1 MLLVTIPKSGPQ
13 KNQGILKDLL
23 MKRVL
28 VDYKKLSHELAA
40 LLIETY
46 PDGYGD
52 DDIIA
57 FKNAKGEFIEA
68 VELKTEDTLYLVK
81 ISQSLSNFIAN
92 FDDSIERELE
102 TKSKVPEDG
111 FRSEDDDLDAPE
123 VELELN
129 LDQDME
135 DENDLD

>member
-1 MLLVTIPKSGPQ
+1 
-13 KNQGILKDLL
+13 

-68 VELKTEDTLYLVK
+68 VELRTEDILYMVK
-81 ISQSLSNFIAN
+81 ISQSLSYFIAN

-102 TKSKVPEDG
+102 NKSKVSETN
-111 FRSEDDDLDAPE
+111 FAKEDDSE
-123 VELELN
+123 TKVELELN
-129 LDQDME
+129 PEHELDE
-135 DENDLD
+135 ETELE

>member
-1 MLLVTIPKSGPQ
+1 
-13 KNQGILKDLL
+13 

-28 VDYKKLSHELAA
+28 VDYKKLSHEMAA

-68 VELKTEDTLYLVK
+68 VELRTEETLYMVK
-81 ISQSLSNFIAN
+81 ISQSLSLFIAN
-92 FDDSIERELE
+92 FDDSIEKELE
-102 TKSKVPEDG
+102 NKSKVSETD
-111 FRSEDDDLDAPE
+111 FSSEDDTNPRQA
-123 VELELN
+123 ELELN
-129 LDQDME
+129 SEHEMDPESEMD
-135 DENDLD
+135 

>member
-1 MLLVTIPKSGPQ
+1 
-13 KNQGILKDLL
+13 

-28 VDYKKLSHELAA
+28 IDYKKLSREIAT

-57 FKNAKGEFIEA
+57 FRNGKGEFIEA
-68 VELKTEDTLYLVK
+68 VELRTDDTLYMVK
-81 ISQSLSNFIAN
+81 ISQSLSHFIAN

-102 TKSKVPEDG
+102 NKSKV
-111 FRSEDDDLDAPE
+111 SETDFSSENDSGTDS

-129 LDQDME
+129 TEHELDE
-135 DENDLD
+135 EAGLD